1 MTETVLDYA
10 EEIIT
15 PELAKAYLG
24 LNTKNRRK
32 RDRRIESYARD
43 MRAGSWVMT
52 GEAIKFAPSG
62 RLLDGQNRLSAVIEA
77 GIPVRMSVLRNVPES
92 AMPLMDAGIIRN
104 RADAVYL
111 EGLVANP
118 SNAKDLAAAVVVHRA
133 WGLGELTNV
142 ASKPGRNASTNA
154 EAVEHAIAHPGLA
167 AAAEFGRK
175 MYHHLRLP
183 LGAYA
188 VAKMEFDAI
197 DPEASADFFDRIATM
212 RTEGKG
218 DPIATLFRRVGQEHE
233 AGKGVRAGLALFF
246 LFRAWNAYRDGEPLT
261 KFQIG
266 SARSGWY
273 DIPTPH

>member
-1 MTETVLDYA
+1 
-10 EEIIT
+10 
-15 PELAKAYLG
+15 
-24 LNTKNRRK
+24 KNRRK

-133 WGLGELTNV
+133 W
-142 ASKPGRNASTNA
+142 
-154 EAVEHAIAHPGLA
+154 
-167 AAAEFGRK
+167 
-175 MYHHLRLP
+175 
-183 LGAYA
+183 
-188 VAKMEFDAI
+188 
-197 DPEASADFFDRIATM
+197 
-212 RTEGKG
+212 
-218 DPIATLFRRVGQEHE
+218 
-233 AGKGVRAGLALFF
+233 
-246 LFRAWNAYRDGEPLT
+246 
-261 KFQIG
+261 
-266 SARSGWY
+266 
-273 DIPTPH
+273 